1 MTKRFAIVVIAAA
14 GLLAA
19 CGGAT
24 SDETTSASSTTL
36 SRASTKPS
44 ASSSVPDE
52 SKDSSAQ
59 SSEPSVQDRAA
70 QEISSL
76 PEITPERSSEDKD
89 YLGTLKDKNVKVEGI
104 EDQLIAAATEVCR
117 ANELGQ
123 QSFTVDA
130 VAGQLIEQ
138 GRSSQSPEEVAKIIA
153 DAAKSAYC

>member
-1 MTKRFAIVVIAAA
+1 MRSAVIIIAAA
-14 GLLAA
+14 SLLVA

-24 SDETTSASSTTL
+24 SDDSTTSQVTSLSKATTQKSSAT
-36 SRASTKPS
+36 SE
-44 ASSSVPDE
+44 ASSSAT
-52 SKDSSAQ
+52 K
-59 SSEPSVQDRAA
+59 SEPTVQDRPA

-76 PEITPERSSEDKD
+76 PEITPERSGEDVD
-89 YLGTLKDKNVKVEGI
+89 YLKDLEGKDIKVEGI

-138 GRSSQSPEEVAKIIA
+138 GRSSESPEKLAQLIA
-153 DAAKSAYC
+153 DAAKTAYC